1 MQTERRRSPRMT
13 VEGIG
18 FVTLSLRN
26 SFELMGT
33 LEGLS
38 RNGIL
43 LSMLPTCPEA
53 EPAPGDAVTLAE
65 MPKGL
70 EDLLDGHPGHVVW
83 TDGAHCG
90 ISLDPPLEISD
101 AALKRALRDNHLL
114 PWSQW
119 PS

>member
-65 MPKGL
+65 MPRAWRTSSTATRAMWSG
-70 EDLLDGHPGHVVW
+70 P
-83 TDGAHCG
+83 TAHTAASAW
-90 ISLDPPLEISD
+90 IRPWKSRD